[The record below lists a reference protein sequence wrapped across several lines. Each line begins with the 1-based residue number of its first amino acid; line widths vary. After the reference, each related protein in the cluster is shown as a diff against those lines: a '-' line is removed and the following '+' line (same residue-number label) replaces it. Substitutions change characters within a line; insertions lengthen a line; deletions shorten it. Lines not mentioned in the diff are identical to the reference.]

1 LFLDNKLI
9 IYLIFNKK
17 IMSYFSAFS
26 MGIIVGI
33 YLEQTYKLP
42 DVKTVVDKSKEY
54 LKSIEKK

>member
-1 LFLDNKLI
+1 
-9 IYLIFNKK
+9 
-17 IMSYFSAFS
+17 MSYFSAFS

-54 LKSIEKK
+54 LKSIEKKK